1 MSLDSRLSN
10 FELLRCLAMFLVLV
24 VHADFFSLGEP
35 SITNFTSISLSDMT
49 RLFIEGV
56 SIVCVNVF
64 VLISGWFGIR
74 PKIKSFANF
83 IFQCL
88 FFSIGIY
95 LVSILSGISQISG
108 KGVLECFYFTLDNW
122 FVKSYI
128 GLYIIAP
135 ILNAYIT
142 HASKSQLKQTILY
155 FYLFQ
160 TIYAW
165 YFGALPFVAGG
176 CSTFSFIGLYLLA
189 AYLQHYPT
197 KFSVLNK
204 WLDVCIFVF
213 IVIVEL
219 FLYANSI
226 LKSQIYIYT
235 NPLVIL
241 GSVYLLLYF
250 SKLHFISRWINFI
263 GSSCFAVYLLHTN
276 PNLCQTYFV
285 PMVQRLYNE
294 TTGFMTIILI
304 GVFLVL
310 VFCFS
315 ILIDQLR
322 KLLWSFLWGKI
333 EVRINRS

>member
-1 MSLDSRLSN
+1 MTLESRLSN
-10 FELLRCLAMFLVLV
+10 FELLRCIAMFLVLM
-24 VHADFFSLGEP
+24 VHADFYSLGAPE
-35 SITNFTSISLSDMT
+35 ITNIRDISLGDIVQ
-49 RLFIEGV
+49 LLIQGI

-74 PKIKSFANF
+74 PNIKSFANF
-83 IFQCL
+83 IFQCS

-95 LVSILSGISQISG
+95 LVSYFSGISPISG
-108 KGVLECFYFTLDNW
+108 KGILECFYFTIDHW

-142 HASKSQLKQTILY
+142 HTSKSQLKQTILY

-165 YFGALPFVAGG
+165 YFGVLSFVSDGY
-176 CSTFSFIGLYLLA
+176 STFSFIGLYLLA
-189 AYLQHYPT
+189 SYVRHYPIR
-197 KFSVLNK
+197 FSYNK
-204 WLDVCIFVF
+204 WIDISIFFF
-213 IVIVEL
+213 IIMLEL
-219 FLYANSI
+219 ILYATNI
-226 LKSQIYIYT
+226 LKSRIYLYT
-235 NPLVIL
+235 NPMVIL
-241 GSVYLLLYF
+241 GSVCLLLYF
-250 SKLHFISRWINFI
+250 SKLSFVNKWINYI
-263 GSSCFAVYLLHTN
+263 GSSCFAVYLFHMN
-276 PNLCQTYFV
+276 PNLEQTYFV
-285 PMVQRLYNE
+285 PMIQWLYNE
-294 TTGFMTIILI
+294 TTGFMTIISI